1 MISFLSCQSSISYVV
16 PSALESDTEVQDILD
31 TLGRSGLSSLIC
43 DDEAVN
49 VEEGSL
55 YVFANFNVEGRVR
68 SDLLHHI
75 TSRMNRQC
83 FAQWFRPI
91 IVPILNFKNA

>member
-83 FAQWFRPI
+83 FA
-91 IVPILNFKNA
+91 